1 MDLWDERWSH
11 ELVVLTAQRRPP
23 QQGLSFVPSTL
34 TSLAL
39 PVCGNLTRRM
49 WGGGREHRGGRP
61 RSWPEESWHSP
72 AANILTSSWAH
83 VHSLPP
89 SGCTEGNK
97 RFCSRFQS
105 ARERAG
111 CFSCEHQCVY
121 FPVSVGGKWPCE
133 PCFENGTIRAGTL
146 AGKVNFLR
154 SSSAQTQAHH
164 FRMKL
169 RAVVSRQW
177 CTGSSRWGLN
187 LFSTFVWFTIKFFK
201 KICKAMNEIAIRP
214 ERVHLLRRRVA
225 GFSVR
230 DLLSQRRDAQLAP
243 EHLQLALCHLRRKC
257 PGRQAHQVLRIR
269 KSISKN
275 SQRETIFVNTDF
287 QKTEAVAQRKFISSH
302 CHFLRTRGTF

>member
-72 AANILTSSWAH
+72 AANILTSSWAQ

-121 FPVSVGGKWPCE
+121 FPVSVVGEVAMWTLLWEWDHQGWNSGGKGEFSPKQLCTNTGPSFQDE
-133 PCFENGTIRAGTL
+133 AQGCCFEAVMYRVFPLGSQFVQHIRLIYNKIFQENMQSHEWNSHPAWKSASPPKEGGWLFSEGPTVSAPRCSAGSR
-146 AGKVNFLR
+146 AP
-154 SSSAQTQAHH
+154 SACPVPSAEE
-164 FRMKL
+164 
-169 RAVVSRQW
+169 VPRQ
-177 CTGSSRWGLN
+177 TGSS
-187 LFSTFVWFTIKFFK
+187 
-201 KICKAMNEIAIRP
+201 
-214 ERVHLLRRRVA
+214 
-225 GFSVR
+225 
-230 DLLSQRRDAQLAP
+230 
-243 EHLQLALCHLRRKC
+243 
-257 PGRQAHQVLRIR
+257 
-269 KSISKN
+269 
-275 SQRETIFVNTDF
+275 
-287 QKTEAVAQRKFISSH
+287 SS
-302 CHFLRTRGTF
+302 